1 MSLNAAAMRLRDLQL
16 IAERRI
22 RNNTAMGD
30 IKDKGCEAQL

>member
-1 MSLNAAAMRLRDLQL
+1 MSLDATAMKFQHLQL